1 MLVAPFKRIVII
13 ALVLAALLASIARV
27 WALPVDDPTTAGTV
41 LSNRAEA
48 TYEDE
53 AGTSYGTVSP
63 TITITVLSVSTLV
76 VTPDETES
84 SEAIGPHEQVT
95 RLFRVCNTGNTPDFY
110 TITRAEVT
118 APATLSALFFDTD
131 GSGTQTNGDAPVQVG
146 QSLSPRVRQGACLG
160 VLALIDTN
168 DAAPQTALTIHLTAR
183 SNVTAAANGTG
194 EDSGTIINI
203 IGQGSQLTAPDN
215 PGLPPLKTVNGSNQT
230 VVTPG
235 NPFTYTIAFRNQGDV
250 AARSVLVSDELPAGI
265 EYVAGSL
272 RLEERA
278 LTEAEDAD
286 EGKYSQ
292 GRVLVQ
298 LQQVDPGQLVHISF
312 KAQIAAGATAGVGL
326 VNSARISADNV
337 RPIASTNAVVLVD
350 PFGTVFAG
358 RSNGAT
364 AIQGARVEILLDR
377 DGASL
382 LGIPAEQGFLPNTR
396 NENPYLTDGLGH
408 YSFALTP
415 EQLGSAGSS
424 MHYFMRVTANGY
436 VTRMLELEAH
446 PTRAGL
452 FGLTVRALDD
462 QPLAHA
468 GRFDLSS
475 EDIQIEDLAAVA
487 LNIPMFERRSLEI
500 TKSVD
505 RQRAEIGDTVTYRVE
520 LHNSTS
526 VPLHDVAV
534 RDRLPES
541 FHYATGSARLGAG
554 AGAAAIEPLIQNGE
568 LVFQIPEIGA
578 GDTARI
584 LYRVR
589 IGANAREGSQE
600 NVAIASGL
608 FANGEQIQTAPARAT
623 VQVGSGVF
631 STRQIILGRVFED
644 VNGNGLFDN
653 ADRPMAGVRLFLQN
667 GQSVTTDS
675 AGLYNFPS
683 LGDGP
688 QVIALD
694 PVSVPAGYALLDGG
708 SVAGRSWTRLLR
720 TPVGGGAMLRQNFA
734 LVSNS
739 SQNHISQ
746 AADSPA
752 NTSRS
757 QLADTLPTL
766 STLKNERDPAAA
778 PAAVVGQPSDSAT
791 SGAASETAEAPRAAG
806 TYEVASTETLEP
818 VAPGSVSILSPTANA
833 VVMSPAMQ
841 IEARVM
847 LNWTIRL
854 EVNSERISDKN
865 IGQSR
870 LDQKNNV
877 STFTFVGINLR
888 PGPNSLRITA
898 ISPEG
903 VPGRTEEIT
912 VLGRGPARRL
922 EIIPEKTEI
931 QADGRDSSTLRVR
944 ALDQWGS
951 PAIDGQVAVSV
962 SAGRLVAIE
971 GTPGEMQSLI
981 DRNVALREQ
990 SARDESE
997 MLLMLQGGEA
1007 TLKLVAAGAPG
1018 AARLRAL
1025 MGDMEARS
1033 EIRITPESR
1042 PAILVGLAE
1051 VSIGKAVPEISLRGE
1066 EGNVRSRLS
1075 FFYHG
1080 NLWKRSILTLSYD
1093 SQRPINRTAGRD
1105 RLFQL
1110 DPLDRVYP
1118 LFGDSSTRYE
1128 AAESNSKLYARIDHG
1143 RSYAMFGDFTA
1154 DMEDLTLTGYVR
1166 KLTGVKVH
1174 VENSRGDFVT
1184 VTGARPDTAFARD
1197 VFPGGTLSLLRLSH
1211 GEILPGSEVV
1221 VLEVRD
1227 RRNPEIILSSEQL
1240 VRGIDYNLNATT
1252 GEIFFLRY
1260 ISTFDYALNLVQL
1273 VVTYEHRSDDL
1284 STAVYTARA
1293 VRQFESMGLR
1303 LGLSAVVQQ
1312 SDMGSFALGGI
1323 DGVKTL
1329 PRGGELRFAYARSQG
1344 RFMAGSNV
1352 LDPNSI
1358 EHDGDAYRVELVQPL
1373 PFYEAVVRARYANS
1387 SEGFYNPFGATVTPG
1402 SRRGDLSF
1410 EFKPRSK
1417 STLRF
1422 GLTTERNRTAL
1433 VDNTRLT
1440 LSAAWDQVV
1449 NERLRF
1455 HLGYDR
1461 RSFNDELTDQQTDSN
1476 MITAAAEVQL
1486 TDKLSVS
1493 VKREQNLGEADPTY
1507 PNQTTLAATYQ
1518 LSQWTRL
1525 FFTQRLASAPIIP
1538 ISDVAQTGFGFT
1550 EARRETA
1557 IGVETR
1563 LGKYTSMVG
1572 RYQLENGVNGTDSFA
1587 VIGLQNRLPIS
1598 QELSLELGFER
1609 GFHLAGQGESFN
1621 SATVGFGWMPTQDF
1635 RASARYEFRDRGSV
1649 GQLFNIGAAGR
1660 LGHGITVMSRLQYTD
1675 ADFAGR
1681 ESSAIDGTAALAVRP
1696 LESDRVGLLFSYNHR
1711 SIVQDAIEG
1720 TKQTR
1725 DQIDTLSMDGY
1736 VQATRALELYGRFA
1750 LRFNANGQPEL
1761 PYVSTLTYLTQARA
1775 QYRLT
1780 SRFDWAGEV
1789 RYLVQTSTGTR
1800 RAVFGTELGFWA
1812 LPDLRLGVGYNFTR
1826 AGEPGGL
1833 SVRQGRKGF
1842 YFTISSKLS
1851 NLFDLFGA
1859 SRGSLQSTGAPV
1871 TATDDANADAN
1882 VDASGHAVGQP
1893 AQQKPEEKEEKH

>member
-1 MLVAPFKRIVII
+1 MLVAPLKKIVLI
-13 ALVLAALLASIARV
+13 ALALAALLASTAGV
-27 WALPVDDPTTAGTV
+27 WARPVDDPTAGGTAI
-41 LSNRAEA
+41 SNRAEA
-48 TYEDE
+48 TYEDA

-63 TITITVLSVSTLV
+63 TITLTVLSVSTLV
-76 VTPDETES
+76 VTPDETQS
-84 SEAIGPHEQVT
+84 SEAIGPHERVT
-95 RLFRVCNTGNTPDFY
+95 RIFRVCNTGNTPDFY
-110 TITRAEVT
+110 TITRAEVNT
-118 APATLSALFFDTD
+118 PATLSALFFDTD
-131 GSGTQTNGDAPVQVG
+131 GSGSYTDGDAAVQVG
-146 QSLSPRVRQGACLG
+146 QSLSPRVRQGACLN
-160 VLALIDTN
+160 VLAVVETN
-168 DAAPQTALTIHLTAR
+168 DAAPQSALTIHLTAR
-183 SNVTAAANGTG
+183 SNVVAAANGTG
-194 EDSGTIINI
+194 EDSGTIINV
-203 IGQGSQLTAPDN
+203 IGQGSQLTSPDN
-215 PGLPPLKTVNGSNQT
+215 PGLPPLKTVNGTSQT

-235 NPFTYTIAFRNQGDV
+235 NPFTYTIAFRNHGDV
-250 AARSVLVSDELPAGI
+250 AARAVLVADDLPVGV

-278 LTEAEDAD
+278 LTDAEDAD
-286 EGKYSQ
+286 EGQYNQ
-292 GRVLVQ
+292 GRVLVR

-312 KAQIAAGATAGVGL
+312 RAQIAVGASASGVGL
-326 VNSARISADNV
+326 VNSAVISGQNV
-337 RPIASTNAVVLVD
+337 PAVASTSAVVLVD

-364 AIQGARVEILLDR
+364 AIAGARVEILLDQNG
-377 DGASL
+377 DSL
-382 LGIPAEQGFLPNTR
+382 LAIPAGNGFPPNTG
-396 NENPYLTDGLGH
+396 NENPYLTDGVGH
-408 YSFALTP
+408 YSFAFTP
-415 EQLGSAGSS
+415 EQLGSAGTPL
-424 MHYFMRVTANGY
+424 HYFMRVTAAGY

-452 FGLTVRALDD
+452 FGLTVHALDD

-468 GRFDLSS
+468 GRFDLVN
-475 EDIQIEDLAAVA
+475 DAIQIEDLAAVA

-500 TKSVD
+500 TKSAD
-505 RQRAEIGDTVTYRVE
+505 RQRAEIGDTITYRVE

-526 VPLHDVAV
+526 VPVHDVTV
-534 RDRLPES
+534 RDRLPQS
-541 FHYATGSARLGAG
+541 FHYAVGSARLGSNTGPAS
-554 AGAAAIEPLIQNGE
+554 AAAVIEPLIEGDE
-568 LVFQIPEIGA
+568 LVFRVPEINAGA
-578 GDTARI
+578 TVRI

-600 NVAIASGL
+600 NVAVASAM
-608 FANGEQIQTAPARAT
+608 FANGEQVQTSAARAA

-631 STRQIILGRVFED
+631 STRQLILGRVFED
-644 VNGNGLFDN
+644 VNGNGLFDDG
-653 ADRPMAGVRLFLQN
+653 DRPMAGVRLFLQN

-694 PVSVPAGYALLDGG
+694 PVSVPAGYALSDGG

-720 TPVGGGAMLRQNFA
+720 TPIGGGAMLRQNFA

-739 SQNHISQ
+739 SQNHPAQ
-746 AADSPA
+746 AGVQPA
-752 NTSRS
+752 STSHT
-757 QLADTLPTL
+757 QLADSLPAL
-766 STLKNERDPAAA
+766 SSLKNEREDAAA
-778 PAAVVGQPSDSAT
+778 PNTSSAPATPATASDA
-791 SGAASETAEAPRAAG
+791 GSEVPRAAG
-806 TYEVASTETLEP
+806 TYELVSTETLEP
-818 VAPGSVSILSPTANA
+818 VAPGAVSILSPTANA
-833 VVMSPAMQ
+833 VVMSQAAQ

-854 EVNSERISDKN
+854 EVNDERISDKN

-888 PGPNSLRITA
+888 PGPNHLRVTA

-903 VPGRTEEIT
+903 APGHTEEMT

-922 EIIPEKTEI
+922 EIVSEKTEI
-931 QADGRDSSTLRVR
+931 QADGRDSSIVRVR

-951 PAIDGQVAVSV
+951 PAIDGQIAL
-962 SAGRLVAIE
+962 SASMGRLVAIE
-971 GTPGEMQSLI
+971 GTSSEKPSSM
-981 DRNVALREQ
+981 DRNVALRDE
-990 SARDESE
+990 ANRDESE

-1007 TLKLVAAGAPG
+1007 TLRLVAGGAPG

-1051 VSIGKAVPEISLRGE
+1051 VTIGKAVPEVNLRGE

-1128 AAESNSKLYARIDHG
+1128 AAESNSKLYARIDRG

-1154 DMEDLTLTGYVR
+1154 DMDDLSLTGYAR

-1211 GEILPGSEVV
+1211 GEILTGSEVV

-1227 RRNPEIILSSEQL
+1227 RRNPEIIISSEQL

-1273 VVTYEHRSDDL
+1273 VVTYEHRSNDL

-1293 VRQFESMGLR
+1293 VREFESMGLR

-1312 SDMGSFALGGI
+1312 SELGSFVLGGI

-1344 RFMAGSNV
+1344 DFMAGGNI
-1352 LDPNSI
+1352 LDPTSI

-1373 PFYEAVVRARYANS
+1373 SFYEAVVRARYSNS
-1387 SEGFYNPFGATVTPG
+1387 SAGFYNPFGATVTPG

-1422 GLTTERNRTAL
+1422 GLTTESNRTPL

-1455 HLGYDR
+1455 HLGYDHR
-1461 RSFNDELTDQQTDSN
+1461 NFNDALTDQETNSN

-1486 TDKLSVS
+1486 TDKLNVS
-1493 VKREQNLGEADPTY
+1493 VKREQNLGESDPTY

-1518 LSQWTRL
+1518 MSQWTRL

-1538 ISDVAQTGFGFT
+1538 IGDVAQTGFAFT

-1557 IGVETR
+1557 IGVETK

-1572 RYQLENGVNGTDSFA
+1572 RYQLENGANGTDSFA

-1598 QELSLELGFER
+1598 QELSLEVGFER
-1609 GFHLAGQGESFN
+1609 GFHLAGEGESFN
-1621 SATVGFGWMPTQDF
+1621 SATVGFGWTPTQDF

-1660 LGHGITVMSRLQYTD
+1660 LGHGITVMSRLQFSD

-1681 ESSAIDGTAALAVRP
+1681 SSSTIDGTAALAIRP
-1696 LESDRVGLLFSYNHR
+1696 LESDRAGMLFSYNHR

-1720 TKQTR
+1720 TDPTR
-1725 DQIDTLSMDGY
+1725 DQIDTLAMDGY
-1736 VQATRALELYGRFA
+1736 VQATRALELYGRFS

-1780 SRFDWAGEV
+1780 NRFDFAGEV
-1789 RYLVQTSTGTR
+1789 RYLAQTQTGTR
-1800 RAVFGTELGFWA
+1800 RAIFGTELGFWA

-1833 SVRQGRKGF
+1833 SVRQGRRGF

-1859 SRGSLQSTGAPV
+1859 SRGSLQSSGAPDS
-1871 TATDDANADAN
+1871 TTGDATGSAA
-1882 VDASGHAVGQP
+1882 GQP
-1893 AQQKPEEKEEKH
+1893 AAQKPVEKEEKH